1 MKNYFLTV
9 LSAAIVSFNSYGAN
23 SPASAEKKFVC
34 SDGYTSNL
42 RSGPDTSSMIVT
54 KLSKYTPLMVL
65 EEKEQW
71 TKVKTE
77 SFEGWVYNTLIDK
90 SINCVLSTKS
100 YKTQESYTS
109 DTPHRYREK
118 VLTGEGFQVIKAEM
132 GMTQV
137 KDKTGNVFWLENHVL
152 WPKSKLQSLHL

>member
-1 MKNYFLTV
+1 
-9 LSAAIVSFNSYGAN
+9 
-23 SPASAEKKFVC
+23 
-34 SDGYTSNL
+34 
-42 RSGPDTSSMIVT
+42 MIVT

-71 TKVKTE
+71 TKVKTD

-100 YKTQESYTS
+100 YKTHESYTS

-118 VLTGEGFQVIKAEM
+118 VLTGEGFRVIKAEM

-152 WPKSKLQSLHL
+152 WPQSKLQSLHL